1 MRNEYGALY
10 LVVEGSSMGGVVVN
24 KFNSGDSDALLQHPC
39 MKEVRNEKLNKRL
52 NQTDPQDSI
61 VEIPKFNQL
70 LNLPL
75 RFNGGTIF
83 YPLRYY

>member
-1 MRNEYGALY
+1 MWAYIWLLRAQ
-10 LVVEGSSMGGVVVN
+10 VWEGECIHNVVVN

-39 MKEVRNEKLNKRL
+39 MKEVGNEKLNKRK

-70 LNLPL
+70 LNLPF

-83 YPLRYY
+83 FTP